1 MRQVEARGAGAGR
14 GRAVAVRLA
23 RGEKRLVVVRM
34 CAVRRASSQPVHVT
48 WLPLTAHPLLRTT
61 SLLEDP
67 ALASCEVPE
76 EVLEEAT
83 EREMGGATEE
93 GTEEAAEEAIEEAT
107 RAEIG
112 EATEEGGHAS
122 ASTQGASPVPVPA
135 PAAPAPA
142 PAPAPA
148 LAPALAPAPATS
160 AAEPNHWSD
169 APTGEHFG
177 AFGLEDV
184 SHLL

>member
-1 MRQVEARGAGAGR
+1 M
-14 GRAVAVRLA
+14 AVRLA

-34 CAVRRASSQPVHVT
+34 YAVRRASSQPVHVT

-67 ALASCEVPE
+67 ALASCEAPE

-83 EREMGGATEE
+83 EREMEVATEE
-93 GTEEAAEEAIEEAT
+93 GTEEAAEEAAEEAIEEAT